1 MANHPRPDGRYARGP
16 RLQLPIRHGETLS
29 RLLLMTTSRPWQA
42 ALHRI
47 RWAVPCLALAFA
59 VSAHAGTSDLK
70 AGVFDPPRTAPEFTL
85 TGSDGRELRPSQYRG
100 KVVLLS
106 FGFTSCGN
114 VCPVTLGVL
123 ASARRQLG
131 PRGADVQVIYVTVDP
146 QRDDAAQ
153 MKRYLA
159 GFDPTFIGG
168 TGSEAQLAAVRQLY
182 GIQAEKKVYGDS
194 YTWVHSSFVYLI
206 DRQGALRALMPF
218 GHSPEDYVHDLN
230 VLLTE

>member
-1 MANHPRPDGRYARGP
+1 MRATPDCNRPHDTAKGY
-16 RLQLPIRHGETLS
+16 S
-29 RLLLMTTSRPWQA
+29 RLLQMTTLRPWQA

-59 VSAHAGTSDLK
+59 MNTHAGTSALK

-85 TGSDGRELRPSQYRG
+85 TGSNGHEVMPSQYRG

-168 TGSEAQLAAVRQLY
+168 TGTEAQLAAVRQLY
-182 GIQAEKKVYGDS
+182 GIRAERKVYGDS

-218 GHSPEDYVHDLN
+218 GHSAEDYVHDLN
-230 VLLTE
+230 VLLAE